1 MGHPSSPNTASVL
14 IVDDSPAN
22 LVVLGALLKP
32 LDVRVVEAK
41 SGAEAL
47 ERVATET
54 FAVILLDVQ
63 MPGMDGFEV
72 AKRLRKMENGS
83 ELPIIFVTA
92 IHRDEKYSRQGYASG
107 ATDYITKPFDADV
120 LLARVKGFIGLFQQ
134 REKLRHKEVSERTR
148 ERDEAM
154 QKLALLLESERAAR
168 RDAEIANNAKD
179 EFLATV
185 SHELRTPLNS
195 ILGWTMIARRLS
207 PSAEIERALATI
219 ERSARAQARIIEDV
233 LDTARIISGKLRLE
247 ITTSRVADAIS
258 GAVQALRPTA
268 DAKGVGLDTKL
279 DDPLGFVSADP
290 DRLQQIVW
298 NLLSNAI
305 KFTPKGGRVELTANR
320 VGAVIRICVSD
331 NGQGIRPEFLPHLFE
346 PFRQADGSTT
356 RRHGGLGLG
365 LAIVKQLVD
374 AHGGTIVAHSAGEG
388 AGATF
393 TVELQGCQAPGAA
406 EEHPTGSRRVSLP
419 AEGPAIHTRL
429 DGLRVLVVDDEEDAR
444 SLVRRLLTDQGA
456 TVGCAPSAEE
466 ALGVL
471 EATRPDVLV
480 SDIGM
485 PNVDG
490 YMMIRRIRS
499 LPPERGGRTPAI
511 ALTAYARDEDGERA
525 FAAGFQAHVS
535 KPVEPWKIISLVANL
550 GGVSLGSVTPPPPSR

>member
-1 MGHPSSPNTASVL
+1 VASAPDIASVL
-14 IVDDSPAN
+14 VVDDSAAN
-22 LVVLGALLKP
+22 LVVLGALLDP
-32 LDVRVVEAK
+32 LGVRVVEAR

-47 ERVATET
+47 ERVAAET

-72 AKRLRKMENGS
+72 ARRLRMMENGQ
-83 ELPIIFVTA
+83 ELPIIFITA

-107 ATDYITKPFDADV
+107 ASDYITKPFDADV
-120 LLARVKGFIGLFQQ
+120 LLARVRGFIGLFRQ
-134 REKLRHKEVSERTR
+134 REKLRHREVAERTR
-148 ERDEAM
+148 ERDDAM
-154 QKLALLLESERAAR
+154 QRLAALLESERAAR

-195 ILGWTMIARRLS
+195 ILGWTMIARRQS
-207 PSAEIERALATI
+207 PPPEIDRALATI

-233 LDTARIISGKLRLE
+233 LDTARIISGKLSLE
-247 ITTSRVADAIS
+247 IAISKVADAIS
-258 GAVQALRPTA
+258 GAVQAVRPSA
-268 DAKGVGLDTKL
+268 DAKGVR
-279 DDPLGFVSADP
+279 LGVTLNGSIGFISGDP

-305 KFTPKGGRVELTANR
+305 KFTPKGGRVELSATR
-320 VGAVIRICVSD
+320 VDSVVRICVSD
-331 NGQGIRPEFLPHLFE
+331 TGQGIRPEFLPYLFE

-374 AHGGTIVAHSAGEG
+374 AHGGTVIAHSAGEG
-388 AGATF
+388 AGSTF
-393 TVELQGCQAPGAA
+393 TLELPGCNAPGGAD
-406 EEHPTGSRRVSLP
+406 EHPTGSRP
-419 AEGPAIHTRL
+419 ALLEAPAGGTRL

-444 SLVRRLLTDQGA
+444 SLVHRLLTDQGA

-471 EATRPDVLV
+471 EATRPHVLV

-490 YMMIRRIRS
+490 YMMIRRIRR

-511 ALTAYARDEDGERA
+511 ALTAYAREEDGERA
-525 FAAGFQAHVS
+525 FAAGFQAHVP

-550 GGVSLGSVTPPPPSR
+550 GGVSLGSVAVPPSR

>member
-1 MGHPSSPNTASVL
+1 VASAPDIASVL
-14 IVDDSPAN
+14 VVDDSAAN
-22 LVVLGALLKP
+22 LVVLGALLDP
-32 LDVRVVEAK
+32 LGVRVVEAR

-47 ERVATET
+47 ERVAAET

-72 AKRLRKMENGS
+72 ARRLRMMENGQ
-83 ELPIIFVTA
+83 ELPIIFITA
-92 IHRDEKYSRQGYASG
+92 IHPDEKYSRQGYASG
-107 ATDYITKPFDADV
+107 ASDYITKPFDADV
-120 LLARVKGFIGLFQQ
+120 LLARVRGFIGLFRQ
-134 REKLRHKEVSERTR
+134 REKLRHREVAERTR
-148 ERDEAM
+148 ERDDAM
-154 QKLALLLESERAAR
+154 QRLAALLESERAAR

-195 ILGWTMIARRLS
+195 ILGWTMIARRQS
-207 PSAEIERALATI
+207 PPPEIDRALATI

-233 LDTARIISGKLRLE
+233 LDTARIISGKLSLE
-247 ITTSRVADAIS
+247 IAISKVADAIS
-258 GAVQALRPTA
+258 GAVQAVRPSA
-268 DAKGVGLDTKL
+268 DAKGVR
-279 DDPLGFVSADP
+279 LGVTLNGSIGFISGDP

-305 KFTPKGGRVELTANR
+305 KFTPKGGRVELSATR
-320 VGAVIRICVSD
+320 VDSVVRICVSD
-331 NGQGIRPEFLPHLFE
+331 TGQGIRPEFLPYLFE

-374 AHGGTIVAHSAGEG
+374 AHGGTVIAHSAGEG
-388 AGATF
+388 AGSTF
-393 TVELQGCQAPGAA
+393 TLELPGCNAPGGAD
-406 EEHPTGSRRVSLP
+406 EHPTGSRP
-419 AEGPAIHTRL
+419 ALLEAPAGGTRL

-444 SLVRRLLTDQGA
+444 SLVHRLLTDQGA

-471 EATRPDVLV
+471 EATRPHVLV

-490 YMMIRRIRS
+490 YMMIRRIRR

-511 ALTAYARDEDGERA
+511 ALTAYAREEDGERA
-525 FAAGFQAHVS
+525 FAAGFQAHVP

-550 GGVSLGSVTPPPPSR
+550 GGVSLGSVAVPPSR

>member
-1 MGHPSSPNTASVL
+1 METSSSPTVASVL
-14 IVDDSPAN
+14 VVDDSPAN
-22 LVVLGALLKP
+22 LVDMEALLKP
-32 LDVRVVEAK
+32 LGVRVVEAK
-41 SGAEAL
+41 SGAEAI
-47 ERVATET
+47 EQVAAET
-54 FAVILLDVQ
+54 FAVMLLDVQ

-72 AKRLRKMENGS
+72 ARRLRTMENGYD
-83 ELPIIFVTA
+83 LPIIFVTA
-92 IHRDEKYSRQGYASG
+92 IHCDEAYSRQGYASG

-120 LLARVKGFIGLFQQ
+120 LLARVKGFIGLFRQ
-134 REKLRHKEVSERTR
+134 REKLRHREVTELTR
-148 ERDEAM
+148 ERDDAM
-154 QKLALLLESERAAR
+154 QKLATLLESERAAR
-168 RDAEIANNAKD
+168 LDAEIANNAKD

-195 ILGWTMIARRLS
+195 ILGWTMIARRLA
-207 PSAEIERALATI
+207 PSAEVDRALATI
-219 ERSARAQARIIEDV
+219 ERSARAQERIIEDV

-247 ITTSRVADAIS
+247 ITSSKVADSIS

-268 DAKGVGLDTKL
+268 DAKGVRLDVSL
-279 DDPLGFVSADP
+279 NGSIGFISADP

-298 NLLSNAI
+298 NLLSNAV
-305 KFTPKGGRVELTANR
+305 KFTPKGGRVELSASR
-320 VGAVIRICVSD
+320 VDSVVRICVSD
-331 NGQGIRPEFLPHLFE
+331 TGQGIRQEFLPYLFE

-374 AHGGTIVAHSAGEG
+374 AHGATIVVHSAGEG
-388 AGATF
+388 AGSTF
-393 TVELQGCQAPGAA
+393 TVAWPGCNAP
-406 EEHPTGSRRVSLP
+406 SFP
-419 AEGPAIHTRL
+419 AEQTASPRAIAALDGSAEGTRL

-466 ALGVL
+466 AIGVL
-471 EATRPDVLV
+471 ESTRPDVLV

-485 PNVDG
+485 PIVDG

-499 LPPERGGRTPAI
+499 LPAERGWKKPAI
-511 ALTAYARDEDGERA
+511 ALTAYARKEDAERA

-550 GGVSLGSVTPPPPSR
+550 GGRALGSVPGPEVR

>member
-1 MGHPSSPNTASVL
+1 MANAGTPNTASVL
-14 IVDDSPAN
+14 IVDDSLAN

-47 ERVATET
+47 DRVAAET

-72 AKRLRKMENGS
+72 AKRLRKMENGV

-92 IHRDEKYSRQGYASG
+92 IHRDETYSRQGYASG

-247 ITTSRVADAIS
+247 ITTSKVADAIN
-258 GAVQALRPTA
+258 GAVLALRPAA
-268 DAKGVGLDTKL
+268 DAKGVRLEANLDG
-279 DDPLGFVSADP
+279 PIGFVSADP

-305 KFTPKGGRVELTANR
+305 KFTSRGGRVELTASR
-320 VGAVIRICVSD
+320 VGPVIRIRVSD
-331 NGQGIRPEFLPHLFE
+331 SGQGIRPEFLPHLFE
-346 PFRQADGSTT
+346 PFRQADGLTT

-374 AHGGTIVAHSAGEG
+374 AHGGTVVAHSAGEG

-393 TVELQGCQAPGAA
+393 TVELQGCQPPGVA
-406 EEHPTGSRRVSLP
+406 EEQPIVSRRIAVADGAGSN
-419 AEGPAIHTRL
+419 TRL
-429 DGLRVLVVDDEEDAR
+429 DGLKVLVVDDEEDAR
-444 SLVRRLLTDQGA
+444 ALVRRLLTNQGA

-466 ALGVL
+466 ALNVL
-471 EATRPDVLV
+471 EQTRPDVLV

-485 PNVDG
+485 PVVDG

-499 LPPERGGRTPAI
+499 LPPDCGGRTPAI
-511 ALTAYARDEDGERA
+511 ALTAYAREEDGERA

-550 GGVSLGSVTPPPPSR
+550 GGVSLGSAPAPPVLR

>member
-1 MGHPSSPNTASVL
+1 MGSSPNIASVL
-14 IVDDSPAN
+14 VVDDSPAN
-22 LVVLGALLKP
+22 LVVLEALLNP
-32 LDVRVVEAK
+32 LGVRLVEAR

-47 ERVATET
+47 ERIAEET
-54 FAVILLDVQ
+54 FAVMLLDVQ
-63 MPGMDGFEV
+63 MPEMDGFEV
-72 AKRLRKMENGS
+72 ARRLRKLENGRD
-83 ELPIIFVTA
+83 LPIIFVTA

-120 LLARVKGFIGLFQQ
+120 LLGRVKGFVGLFQQ
-134 REKLRHKEVSERTR
+134 REKLRHKEVAERTR

-154 QKLALLLESERAAR
+154 QQLAVLLESERAAR
-168 RDAEIANNAKD
+168 REAEIANNAKD

-207 PSAEIERALATI
+207 PSADIERALATI

-247 ITTSRVADAIS
+247 MTTSKVADAIG
-258 GAVQALRPTA
+258 GAVQAVRPAA
-268 DAKGVGLDTKL
+268 DAKGVRLESKL
-279 DDPLGFVSADP
+279 NGSIGFISADA

-305 KFTPKGGRVELTANR
+305 KFTPKGGRVELTASR
-320 VGAVIRICVSD
+320 VGSIVRVCVTD
-331 NGQGIRPEFLPHLFE
+331 TGQGIRREFLPYLFE

-374 AHGGTIVAHSAGEG
+374 AHGGSVVARSDGEG
-388 AGATF
+388 TGSTF
-393 TVELQGCQAPGAA
+393 TVELPGCPTPGLV
-406 EEHPTGSRRVSLP
+406 EEGSTGSWRLSALD
-419 AEGPAIHTRL
+419 ASAIDVRL

-444 SLVRRLLTDQGA
+444 SLVQRLLTDQGA
-456 TVGCAPSAEE
+456 TVGCAPSAED
-466 ALGVL
+466 ALTAL
-471 EATRPDVLV
+471 EATRPNVLV
-480 SDIGM
+480 SDVGM
-485 PNVDG
+485 PVVDG
-490 YMMIRRIRS
+490 YTMIRRIRS
-499 LPPERGGRTPAI
+499 LPPERGGKTPAI
-511 ALTAYARDEDGERA
+511 ALTAYAREEDVERA

-535 KPVEPWKIISLVANL
+535 KPIEPGKIISLVANL
-550 GGVSLGSVTPPPPSR
+550 GRIARASEPPPPTQ